1 MEFSAV
7 ESLEPLKLCEPLIE
21 GHKRAAAYQ
30 AAPGLREALDVAMML
45 GVPLLLS
52 GDPGVGKTR
61 AAHWLAE
68 EKLKTD
74 LLRFDVKSN
83 TSGTDLLYHF
93 DEVARFRD
101 SSRPGDRPLVE
112 YLRFNALGKAIIE
125 SAGGRAGLYTLSG
138 EKLQGAE
145 LLRRRKSLLEAFG
158 EPVVEMLKRAESG
171 DDEVAVP
178 VSLLL
183 PEARQFEQA
192 KPRHRVV
199 LIDELDKAP
208 RDTPNDLLV
217 EVEDMEFNIP
227 ELGVKIRG
235 DSGYRPIVIIT
246 TNSEKSLPDPFLR
259 RCAFFDIPFPEKEDL
274 EKIIDASI
282 VTLKGGGKLVD
293 EAIDAF
299 LEFRAPQ
306 ALTKAPG
313 TAELLAW
320 LDILLRQGLGPTD
333 SLREASRDPKR
344 GIATSLTAVMKTT
357 ADQKKGRKMLQEWA
371 GKPAA

>member
-1 MEFSAV
+1 MGFSAV

-21 GHKRAAAYQ
+21 SHKRSAAYRP
-30 AAPGLREALDVAMML
+30 APGLAEALDVAMML

-68 EKLKTD
+68 NELRTP

-83 TSGTDLLYHF
+83 TLGSDLLYHF
-93 DEVARFRD
+93 DEVSRFRD
-101 SSRPGDRPLVE
+101 SSRPGDRPMVE
-112 YLRFNALGKAIIE
+112 YLRFNALGKAIVE
-125 SAGGRAGLYTLSG
+125 SAGGRASLFTLSG
-138 EKLQGAE
+138 EKLVGEE
-145 LLRRRKSLLEAFG
+145 LLRRRKPLVEAFG
-158 EPVVEMLKRAESG
+158 EAAEDLFRRAEAG
-171 DDEVAVP
+171 EGEVAAT

-183 PEARQFEQA
+183 PEAHDFRA
-192 KPRHRVV
+192 AAPRHRVV

-227 ELGVKIRG
+227 ELGVKVRG
-235 DSGYRPIVIIT
+235 DPGYRPIVIIT

-259 RCAFFDIPFPEKEDL
+259 RCAFFDIPFPEEDDLKE
-274 EKIIDASI
+274 IIDGSI
-282 VTLKGGGKLVD
+282 QTLKGGGTLVT
-293 EAIDAF
+293 EALDAF
-299 LEFRAPQ
+299 LRFRAPQ

-320 LDILLRQGLGPTD
+320 LDVLLRRGLRPGD
-333 SLREASRDPKR
+333 SLREACRDPER
-344 GIATSLTAVMKTT
+344 RIGTTLTAVMKTT
-357 ADQKKGRKMLQEWA
+357 ADQKKGRRMIQDWA
-371 GKPAA
+371 RKSAD